1 MDNMK
6 ASHRVFR
13 IQNDN
18 KRVSIESVRG
28 NESQHIVSIYISA
41 SPALLKTPW
50 ANVKLLLNN
59 LKLGGGGQR

>member
-41 SPALLKTPW
+41 SPALLKHPG
-50 ANVKLLLNN
+50 LM
-59 LKLGGGGQR
+59 